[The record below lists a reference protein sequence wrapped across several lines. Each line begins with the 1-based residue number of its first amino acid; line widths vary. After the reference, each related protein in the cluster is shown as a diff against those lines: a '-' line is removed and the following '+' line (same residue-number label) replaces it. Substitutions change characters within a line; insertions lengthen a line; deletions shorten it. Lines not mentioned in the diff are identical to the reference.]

1 MAIPENLTAS
11 KFAPLHMRAKIAGY
25 TYACCR
31 DCVHQ
36 LEYNKT
42 RYCQIRKNDPMP
54 ERIYEHTLC
63 TEFSVGEP

>member
-1 MAIPENLTAS
+1 
-11 KFAPLHMRAKIAGY
+11 MRAKIAGY